1 MDIEVREAAPGR
13 CGPSDRGSRGRG
25 CSTVANISAATRAG
39 TDCDS
44 CAEELQELIEAH
56 FAVAPG

>member
-1 MDIEVREAAPGR
+1 M
-13 CGPSDRGSRGRG
+13 
-25 CSTVANISAATRAG
+25 ANISAATRAG